1 VKGLP
6 FSVILIE
13 FSEIISKP
21 SCSISFNFS
30 KVYHERIL
38 SKKYTVRNIGNPES
52 NNYEVEYKTDN
63 EEGFVL
69 AVVNYNFRER
79 DFTLDLES
87 VNYHNKKT
95 GEVTLITSRNTIDA
109 VSKYYQT
116 TKKLLLTLQSNYIS
130 PDLNK

>member
-1 VKGLP
+1 
-6 FSVILIE
+6 VILIE

>member
-1 VKGLP
+1 MGSAKK
-6 FSVILIE
+6 FA
-13 FSEIISKP
+13 KD
-21 SCSISFNFS
+21 
-30 KVYHERIL
+30 YHERVL

-52 NNYEVEYKTDN
+52 NNYEVEYKTDS
-63 EEGFVL
+63 EEGFVI

-95 GEVTLITSRNTIDA
+95 GEVTLITNRNTIDA
-109 VSKYYQT
+109 VAKYYQT